1 MKLLQLSLQIYIANE
16 QKIFKG
22 KKKKKRRNRKRN
34 LERLLVKSSLVM
46 LLPTCE
52 SKP

>member
-22 KKKKKRRNRKRN
+22 KKKKKEGTEK
-34 LERLLVKSSLVM
+34 EIWKDYW
-46 LLPTCE
+46 
-52 SKP
+52 

>member
-22 KKKKKRRNRKRN
+22 KKKKKK
-34 LERLLVKSSLVM
+34 EQKKKFGKI
-46 LLPTCE
+46 TGE
-52 SKP
+52 K

>member
-22 KKKKKRRNRKRN
+22 KKKKKKK
-34 LERLLVKSSLVM
+34 EQKKKFGKI
-46 LLPTCE
+46 TGE
-52 SKP
+52 K

>member
-22 KKKKKRRNRKRN
+22 EKKKKGTEEEKFGKIAG
-34 LERLLVKSSLVM
+34 EK
-46 LLPTCE
+46 
-52 SKP
+52 